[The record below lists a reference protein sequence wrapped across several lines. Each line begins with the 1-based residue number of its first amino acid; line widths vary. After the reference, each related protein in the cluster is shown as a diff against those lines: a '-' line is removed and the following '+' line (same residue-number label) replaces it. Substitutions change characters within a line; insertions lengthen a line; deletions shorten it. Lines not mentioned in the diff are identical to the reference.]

1 VRRHRDR
8 ERPAGHGIDTTA
20 NHPGDD
26 PSGGEPGSALDED
39 ERARTPRERAFVI
52 VWMASLLIVLLTI
65 AGFAVDLSH
74 WWLEAE
80 KLQRAVDAGAHA
92 GAVFLPSNVPSAKTT
107 ARKEAAK
114 NGFNDGALAGPV
126 NATITP
132 QQQANPYQLK
142 VTGTTTVD
150 NFFLSLIGLDT
161 LSITRDAVGEFEVP
175 IAMGSP
181 ENKMG
186 DDPEQGH
193 LSSQFWI
200 NVAGPDST
208 KVSGDRYQA
217 KVCPTSVAKCTGTV
231 NAGINSDDYAFDGY
245 FYTVDVKSVV
255 AGQDLVVQV
264 YDGAM
269 TYVGDFC
276 ERAVFPSAAELTT
289 LQGLAGNP
297 YPDATARYAGGL
309 TDWCTGD
316 QRINSGQDT
325 HTTFLMRAPDDT
337 PWSDTD
343 NPVVSSGT
351 CTPQTL
357 PAYNPSAGNIYTWL
371 HPTVG
376 GDSEWVMNDSDGVWT
391 FAETF
396 RRWATVCTIPSGSV
410 QTGEYMLQVRSNAS
424 SAAPEVY
431 NASNAEK
438 GHNRMSLRVGFGAT
452 GAAALDGS
460 HVTIASRSK
469 MPIYANAN
477 GADTS
482 FHLARI
488 VPADAGRVL
497 RVNLFDMGDAA
508 SAGTLRILAPADA
521 NVSFTGCSFS
531 RDNGGSLSVS
541 SNCQLNNVSSGTGFN
556 GRIVQVDVPIPDNY
570 DCDDSTPTGC
580 WTKVLADFPGGVN
593 DTTTWS
599 ASILGSPVR
608 LVE

>member
-1 VRRHRDR
+1 VTSD
-8 ERPAGHGIDTTA
+8 A
-20 NHPGDD
+20 
-26 PSGGEPGSALDED
+26 PGSGDAGAPDEVAGD
-39 ERARTPRERAFVI
+39 AGGGKRDRTPRERAFVI
-52 VWMASLLIVLLTI
+52 IWMASLLIVLLTI

-92 GAVFLPSNVPSAKTT
+92 GAVFLPSNVPSAETT
-107 ARKEAAK
+107 ARKEVAK
-114 NGFNDGALAGPV
+114 NGFNDGALGGPV
-126 NATITP
+126 NASVVA
-132 QQQANPYQLK
+132 QQLVNPYQLQ

-161 LSITRDAVGEFEVP
+161 LTVTRDAVGEFEVP

-186 DDPEQGH
+186 DDPEQGD
-193 LSSQFWI
+193 LGSQFWI
-200 NVAGPDST
+200 NVAGPNST
-208 KVSGDRYQA
+208 KISGDRYQA
-217 KVCPTSVAKCTGTV
+217 KVCPTSVAKCTGTA
-231 NAGINSDDYAFDGY
+231 NPGINSDDYAFDGY

-255 AGQDLVVQV
+255 AGEDLVVQV

-269 TYVGDFC
+269 TYVGDKC
-276 ERAVFPSAAELTT
+276 ERSVFPSAAELTT
-289 LQGLAGNP
+289 LQGLPGNP
-297 YPDATARYAGGL
+297 YPDASARFAGGL

-316 QRINSGQDT
+316 QSINGGQDT
-325 HTTFLMRAPDDT
+325 HTTFLMREPDDT

-343 NPVVSSGT
+343 NPIISSGT

-357 PAYNPSAGNIYTWL
+357 PAYNPAAGNIYTWL
-371 HPTVG
+371 HPTLG
-376 GDSEWVMNDSDGVWT
+376 GDSEWVVDDGDGVWT

-396 RRWATVCTIPSGSV
+396 RRWATVCKIPAGSV
-410 QTGEYMLQVRSNAS
+410 ETGEYMLQVRSNAS

-431 NASNAEK
+431 SSSNGEK

-452 GAAALDGS
+452 GAADLDGA
-460 HVTIASRSK
+460 HVTVAARSK
-469 MPIYANAN
+469 MPIYANAT

-508 SAGTLRILAPADA
+508 SAGTLRILAPTDA
-521 NVSFTGCSFS
+521 TVSFDDCTFT
-531 RDNGGSLSVS
+531 RDNGGTLSVS

-556 GRIVQVDVPIPDNY
+556 GRIVQVDVPIPDDY
-570 DCDDSTPTGC
+570 DCDDTLPTGC